1 MIKKIALWGSL
12 VILTGA
18 LAAGAIIRTS
28 ALAAGGDSSGQQRGQ
43 SAEARGSGG
52 GQGNGQS
59 QGGNGGG
66 QGQGSSRSQGGNGG
80 GQGQSSSRSQGG
92 NRGGQGLAGSRG
104 KGQGSDV
111 AEQEQGGNGWQGGN
125 RGGEQGQA
133 PEGGDGIEGAERL
146 AFEGVAASVDEDALI
161 VALADGGEIIVEG
174 RAWRYAQE
182 QGFAASAGDPIW
194 LDGFYDENDDFE
206 VAYIQNGVTQ
216 QAIALREESGRPMWA
231 GGGGRGNP

>member
-28 ALAAGGDSSGQQRGQ
+28 ALAAGGEGSGQQRGQ

-52 GQGNGQS
+52 GQGNG
-59 QGGNGGG
+59 
-66 QGQGSSRSQGGNGG
+66 G

-92 NRGGQGLAGSRG
+92 NRRGQGLGGSRG
-104 KGQGSDV
+104 KSQGSNS
-111 AEQEQGGNGWQGGN
+111 AEQAQDGN
-125 RGGEQGQA
+125 RGGEQGQGQA
-133 PEGGDGIEGAERL
+133 SSDSGEAVEWL
-146 AFEGVAASVDEDALI
+146 AFEGIAASVDEDALI
-161 VALADGGEIIVEG
+161 VALADGGEVIVEG

-182 QGFAASAGDPIW
+182 QGFAVSAGDPIW
-194 LDGFYDENDDFE
+194 LDGFYDEYDDFE

-216 QAIALREESGRPMWA
+216 QAITLREESGRPMWA
-231 GGGGRGNP
+231 GGSRGNP